1 GEQVQAHAARR
12 QAHAAGIDPW
22 AAQLAER
29 GAAQGVV
36 GDRPQH
42 RHLVAETGQG
52 HADVGLGAA
61 DPRLQPRRLQQQLA
75 PRRPQAQ
82 QQLSEPGDATRRA
95 RFLDGGVRLAASAVP
110 ATRSPAARPVRGG
123 RRPCGTFDVA
133 GIHYGPGPAGMP
145 TGARDG
151 ARVAGVV
158 PARRRGRPVRRRGR
172 LSAPVSRG
180 DRGQVMPRNRREE
193 AARHGITGRAAT
205 INDIAR
211 LAGVSKKTVSRVI
224 NRSPLVRADT
234 REKVEALMREVGY
247 VPDPLARGLA
257 FRRSFLIGM
266 IYDNPTAQYIV
277 DFQYGALDAMR
288 NSGFDLV
295 VHPCDSRSPDY
306 VSGVRSFVLQ
316 QKLHGVMLV
325 PRVSEDQ
332 ALADMLQEVGCRYA
346 RVAAV
351 CLDAPE
357 RSVITHDRD
366 GAAEVADYLQT
377 LGHRDIAMI
386 TGPAAYRSAME
397 RTEGFV

>member
-1 GEQVQAHAARR
+1 MPRSKQDAPARPI
-12 QAHAAGIDPW
+12 AAGK
-22 AAQLAER
+22 
-29 GAAQGVV
+29 
-36 GDRPQH
+36 
-42 RHLVAETGQG
+42 
-52 HADVGLGAA
+52 
-61 DPRLQPRRLQQQLA
+61 
-75 PRRPQAQ
+75 
-82 QQLSEPGDATRRA
+82 
-95 RFLDGGVRLAASAVP
+95 
-110 ATRSPAARPVRGG
+110 
-123 RRPCGTFDVA
+123 
-133 GIHYGPGPAGMP
+133 
-145 TGARDG
+145 
-151 ARVAGVV
+151 
-158 PARRRGRPVRRRGR
+158 
-172 LSAPVSRG
+172 
-180 DRGQVMPRNRREE
+180 
-193 AARHGITGRAAT
+193 AAT

-211 LAGVSKKTVSRVI
+211 LAGVSKKTVSRII
-224 NRSPLVRADT
+224 NHSPLVRADT
-234 REKVEALMREVGY
+234 REKVEKLMREVGY
-247 VPDPLARGLA
+247 VPDPMARGLA

-277 DFQYGALDAMR
+277 DIQYGALDALR
-288 NSGFDLV
+288 DSGFELV

-397 RTEGFV
+397 RTEGFVGALQRRGIEVPKSRVVEAGYTFESGVAAAEKLLGARQRPTAIFCFNDEMAAGVYRVAMRAGIQIPQQLSVVGYDDSPLASRLWPPLTSVRRDTRDTGRIAAAMLLQGEGEARAVASVRPHLIIRDSCQPPQ